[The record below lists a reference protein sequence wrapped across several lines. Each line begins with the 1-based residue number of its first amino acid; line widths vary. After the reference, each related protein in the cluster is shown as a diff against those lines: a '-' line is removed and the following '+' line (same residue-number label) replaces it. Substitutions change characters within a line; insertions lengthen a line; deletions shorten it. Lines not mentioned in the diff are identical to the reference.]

1 IRGAR
6 GVGERIWK
14 DHKLSW
20 DLLGMCG
27 ISSAIPLPICYLP
40 ESFPGGPGCPVG
52 EPHTWLLSRSACDKR
67 FGYLRDSWGGRCTV
81 GAHLTWALP
90 LTLSGQYSYA
100 SAHSITR
107 SQAF

>member
-1 IRGAR
+1 
-6 GVGERIWK
+6 
-14 DHKLSW
+14 
-20 DLLGMCG
+20 MCG

-52 EPHTWLLSRSACDKR
+52 EPNTWLLSRSACDKR

-107 SQAF
+107 SQAFSERLPETLPLRTRAQTELSAPT